1 MMGEIF
7 MQVRKSKFVPQL
19 VIDALVRMFMR
30 VSDNPSQPIDY
41 CVMYTCYLDY
51 VNHFSNDAMLL

>member
-1 MMGEIF
+1 